1 MLTTTVRTMAP
12 LQTERSNPQKNY
24 AEHTTV
30 SVFLFMG
37 QEFKQNE

>member
-1 MLTTTVRTMAP
+1 ML
-12 LQTERSNPQKNY
+12 QIQNKSSNPQKNY

-30 SVFLFMG
+30 WFMG